1 MSKIKTIAVDFDGT
15 LFTENFPN
23 IGEPKWRVINWCKK
37 QREEGNILILWTC
50 REGELLSKAV
60 QACRDVGLEFDF
72 VNENTAHRLKK
83 YGNDCRKIGADIYM
97 DDKAMNVKE
106 LYDENRTK

>member
-72 VNENTAHRLKK
+72 VNENAAHRLEK
-83 YGNDCRKIGADIYM
+83 YGNDCRKIGADIYL

-106 LYDENRTK
+106 LYDED

>member
-72 VNENTAHRLKK
+72 VNENAAHRLKK

-106 LYDENRTK
+106 LYDED

>member
-72 VNENTAHRLKK
+72 VNENAAHRLKK

-97 DDKAMNVKE
+97 DDKAMNIKE
-106 LYDENRTK
+106 LYDED

>member
-1 MSKIKTIAVDFDGT
+1 MSKIKTIGVDFDGT

-50 REGELLSKAV
+50 REGQLLSEAV

-72 VNENTAHRLKK
+72 VNENAAHRLEK
-83 YGNDCRKIGADIYM
+83 YGNDCRKIGADIYL

-106 LYDENRTK
+106 LYDEN

>member
-1 MSKIKTIAVDFDGT
+1 MSKIKTIGVDFDGT

-72 VNENTAHRLKK
+72 VNENAAHRLEK
-83 YGNDCRKIGADIYM
+83 YGNDCRKIGADIYL

-106 LYDENRTK
+106 LYDENYE